1 MQRILL
7 IERSATLRH
16 AVGKRLCDHGY
27 RVEQLSGYDQALERL
42 VRAGE
47 DPDYSGIVVGWPTR
61 TDPHADE
68 FLSVLDD
75 PERRGQAVL
84 ILAHDSGATL
94 REWVSNRAGTALLLW
109 DNYTEAV
116 PTLGKL
122 LTPRV
127 REEHDAPSSAV
138 DEHSIR
144 ILFVD
149 DSPSVRGFFR
159 RLLQRHGYRTDTAA
173 GVSEGMEKA
182 LHTKFDIAIIDY
194 YMPEA
199 TGDVLCRKLRENA
212 RTRGI
217 MSSIITST
225 YLEQVIRDCLDAG
238 AVECMFK
245 NEADELFLARIAAME
260 RAIRFQRSIEAER
273 RRLEGILSSVGEGV
287 YGVDEAGRITFL
299 NPAAL
304 KILGYPEDERLE
316 GCEPRALFHYADEH
330 GTAIEAQACT
340 LTRAYGGHEEVT
352 SWETVFWSR
361 AAKPIPVECT
371 VCPLT
376 IGGRRRGSVV
386 AFSDISERRILE
398 DRLRWQ
404 ATHDPLTELINRRYF
419 EEQLGQEVRRLKRS
433 GEHSALLYIDL
444 DRFKYINDSAG
455 HAAGDQLLIAVA
467 QQLRI
472 LLRETDLLGRMGG
485 DEFAVILRNIDP
497 GHVHDAADK
506 FRNLLDRYSFV
517 DGDKQYRVC
526 ASIGVAEMDKN
537 SPSPG
542 DVLANADIACHVAKR
557 AGRNQ
562 IHLYEDGRKE
572 KEAMEQD
579 LGWHSRLREALQYDR
594 FVLHYQPILPMEAV
608 DIAHLPERAGVLW
621 TELNRRAPHGPICL
635 EVLVRLRGPGGTLIP
650 PNAFLPT
657 AERFGFMHEIDVWIL
672 TRALEELVALREA
685 AQRVVLSV
693 NLSAGI
699 LEDRFALPYIKGTLE
714 DLHLDPGCLI
724 FEITE
729 RSAIHNLEAARRFIA
744 ELKNLGCRFALD
756 DFGSGFSSFS
766 HLKHLPVD
774 MVKIDGS
781 FVQDIAHDPIDW
793 AMVRSMNDIA
803 HSLGRRTVAECVENA
818 ATLRMLK
825 ECGVDFVQG
834 EYLAVPILSLEEAVH
849 GVGDPPVVAAWASTA
864 RRH

>member
-1 MQRILL
+1 M
-7 IERSATLRH
+7 
-16 AVGKRLCDHGY
+16 GKRLCNHGY
-27 RVEQLSGYDQALERL
+27 RVDQLGGYDQALKHL
-42 VRAGE
+42 VHAGKG
-47 DPDYSGIVVGWPTR
+47 PDYSGIVVGWPTW
-61 TDPHADE
+61 TDPYADE

-75 PERRGQAVL
+75 PEQRDQAVL

-94 REWVSNRAGTALLLW
+94 REWVSSRAGTALLLW
-109 DNYTEAV
+109 NNYTEAV

-122 LTPRV
+122 LAPKV
-127 REEHDAPSSAV
+127 REEPDAPSPAV
-138 DEHSIR
+138 DEHPIR

-199 TGDVLCRKLRENA
+199 TGDVLCRKLREDA
-212 RTRGI
+212 RTRRI
-217 MSSIITST
+217 MSAIITST

-245 NEADELFLARIAAME
+245 NEANELFLARIAAME
-260 RAIRFQRSIEAER
+260 RAIRFQQSIEAER

-299 NPAAL
+299 NSAAL
-304 KILGYPEDERLE
+304 KILGYPEGERLE
-316 GCEPRALFHYADEH
+316 GREPRTLFHYADEH
-330 GTAIEAQACT
+330 GTAIEAQTCT

-361 AAKPIPVECT
+361 AAKPVPVECT

-386 AFSDISERRILE
+386 AFRDISERRSLE
-398 DRLRWQ
+398 ERLRWQ

-419 EEQLGQEVRRLKRS
+419 EEQLGQEVMRLRRS

-444 DRFKYINDSAG
+444 DQFKYINDTAG
-455 HAAGDQLLIAVA
+455 HTAGDQLLIAIA
-467 QQLRI
+467 QQLRS

-485 DEFAVILRNIDP
+485 DEFAVILRNIDL

-506 FRNLLDRYSFV
+506 FRNLLGHYHFIH
-517 DGDKQYRVC
+517 GDKQYRVC
-526 ASIGVAEMDKN
+526 ASIGVAVMDKD

-562 IHLYEDGRKE
+562 THLYEDGREE
-572 KEAMEQD
+572 KEAMDQG
-579 LGWHSRLREALQYDR
+579 LGWHSRLREALQYDH

-608 DIAHLPERAGVLW
+608 DIAHLPECAGVLW
-621 TELNRRAPHGPICL
+621 AELNRRAPRDPICL

-685 AQRVVLSV
+685 TRRVVLSV
-693 NLSAGI
+693 NLTAGI

-714 DLHLDPGCLI
+714 DLGLDAGCLI

-729 RSAIHNLEAARRFIA
+729 RSAIYNLEAARRFIV
-744 ELKNLGCRFALD
+744 ELKDLGCRFALD
-756 DFGSGFSSFS
+756 DFGAGFSSFS
-766 HLKHLPVD
+766 HLKQLPVD

-781 FVQDIAHDPIDW
+781 FVQDIAHDPINQ

-803 HSLGRRTVAECVENA
+803 HSLGRRTVAEYVENA
-818 ATLRMLK
+818 ATLRLLK
-825 ECGVDFVQG
+825 EYGVDFVQG
-834 EYLAVPILSLEEAVH
+834 EYLAAPILSLEDAVH
-849 GVGDPPVVAAWASTA
+849 GAGDPPVVAARASTA